1 MAINFT
7 DSPSD
12 GDTITADGRTYTYN
26 SSAAKWKITAS
37 SNGTG
42 SPMAISD
49 TAPGSPSNGDLWFDT
64 TELVPYIYYADG
76 TSSQWVEFYP
86 ASGSSGGGGGTL
98 TAAASGALANGDMV
112 IINSDGTVSA
122 VGQTTTS
129 PSVGSATTFNS
140 NSTTFCA
147 ATFDSN
153 ANKVVVAY
161 VNNANAAT
169 AIVGTVSGTS
179 ISFGTPTVFNNSA
192 TDNVTIT
199 FDSNANKV
207 VIGYRDSGNSNYG
220 TAIVGTV
227 SGTSIS
233 FGSEVV
239 FNSASTLELASTFD
253 SNANKVVFAY
263 RDGGNSNYGTAI
275 VGTVS
280 GTSIS
285 FGSET
290 VYYSGI
296 NLETAL
302 CFDSTSNNIIV
313 AYRAH
318 THSQTRCRV
327 GTISGTTISFPS
339 THTTFNGN
347 NDIDFTQLVYDSS
360 NDKVVL
366 MYWDEGNSYY
376 GTAIV
381 GTVSGTSISFGSE
394 VVFNSSSTSYL
405 QAHFDSNSNKIII
418 GYRDGGNSSYP
429 AAIAG
434 TVSGTSISFGT
445 ALQLDTV
452 NAIYLGGVFDS
463 NQGRS
468 VFAYYDATNSGVGK
482 AVAALAASASSTN
495 LTASNYIG
503 VSDAAYSNSATATI
517 QVVGSVD
524 DAQSGLTAGQSYY
537 VQTDGSLSTT
547 AGSPSVFAGTAVSA
561 SKLIIKG

>member
-192 TDNVTIT
+192 TDNVTI
-199 FDSNANKV
+199 
-207 VIGYRDSGNSNYG
+207 
-220 TAIVGTV
+220 
-227 SGTSIS
+227 
-233 FGSEVV
+233 
-239 FNSASTLELASTFD
+239 TFD

-482 AVAALAASASSTN
+482 AVAAIAASASSTN